1 MILSMS
7 DLGQASVDQVI
18 TQQTL
23 LRAIDDLAIDV
34 RDYKAEHSGFAAVVE
49 RLRGSP
55 DMAPLNAAVEALR
68 TRISAASLPDT
79 TKTDL
84 SARLDK
90 VASTLQP
97 ADMKILLIGGGIFLG
112 VKVLSAAG
120 SAAASYAAEKAKARF
135 VKPKT
140 KKKRGAKKRAA
151 VESTGSDPR

>member
-1 MILSMS
+1 MILSMA

-55 DMAPLNAAVEALR
+55 DMEPLNVAVRALKQ
-68 TRISAASLPDT
+68 RITAASLPENVRA
-79 TKTDL
+79 DL
-84 SARLDK
+84 LARLEK

-97 ADMKILLIGGGIFLG
+97 ADMKILLIGGAIFLG
-112 VKVLSAAG
+112 VKAVSAAA
-120 SAAASYAAEKAKARF
+120 SAGASYAAEKAKARF

-140 KKKRGAKKRAA
+140 KKRRKKKVEASEVAA
-151 VESTGSDPR
+151 A